1 MELRAARPGDEL
13 GVARVHVR
21 AWQAG
26 YRGLLPDAYLD
37 ALRAEERAARYTFGR
52 PGPETIVAVDVDAIV
67 GFATTIDDELA
78 AFHVDPDHWRRGV
91 GRALIARAREAI
103 AARGHAHGVLW
114 ILDGNARAASFYAA
128 DGWAAD
134 GTRREIEV
142 WGIRVPELR
151 WRRAL

>member
-37 ALRAEERAARYTFGR
+37 ALRADDRAARYTFGT
-52 PGPETIVAVDVDAIV
+52 PGPETIVAVDHDTIV

-78 AFHVDPDHWRRGV
+78 AFHVDPDRWRHGI
-91 GRALIARAREAI
+91 GRALIARARDAI
-103 AARGHAHGVLW
+103 AARGHAHALLW
-114 ILDGNARAASFYAA
+114 VMDGNARAIAFYEHDA
-128 DGWAAD
+128 WILD
-134 GTRREIEV
+134 GTRRDATV
-142 WGIRVPELR
+142 WSVRVPELR
-151 WRRAL
+151 MRRAL